1 MSAGLVAT
9 QVDAHEQSCVS
20 GVVDT
25 LPEVWRRKWGC
36 RTTHSTGSC
45 TAGAACTGVANS
57 STTRHA
63 RTIAPFANPSCCP
76 SISHSEPQTFQALSR
91 SSQIPVLR
99 TGCAVHCAGHWRAI
113 PSMPLTMPR
122 CWRGCWL
129 PVAGRS
135 SIPEPVEVRQARLRL
150 IAYFFDVEP
159 DVWTGTSQHQNS
171 YTQTNE

>member
-1 MSAGLVAT
+1 MDRVMSAGLVAT

-36 RTTHSTGSC
+36 RTTYSTGSC

-63 RTIAPFANPSCCP
+63 RAIAPFANPSCCP

-91 SSQIPVLR
+91 SSPTPVPR
-99 TGCAVHCAGHWRAI
+99 TGCAAHCAGHWRAI
-113 PSMPLTMPR
+113 PSTPLTMPR

-129 PVAGRS
+129 RVAGRS
-135 SIPEPVEVRQARLRL
+135 SIPESNKARHTRL
-150 IAYFFDVEP
+150 GLITYSFDVET
-159 DVWTGTSQHQNS
+159 DIWTGTNQHRH
-171 YTQTNE
+171 Y